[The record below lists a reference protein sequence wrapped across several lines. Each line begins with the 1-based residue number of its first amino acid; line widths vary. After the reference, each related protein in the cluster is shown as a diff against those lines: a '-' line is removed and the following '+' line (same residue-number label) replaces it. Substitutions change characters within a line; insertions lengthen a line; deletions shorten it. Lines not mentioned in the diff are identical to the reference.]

1 MQCDTPRTVTG
12 KQLHPADQGYDP
24 FMKNTQLFAL
34 FLGSIL
40 LGSILLGPILLATSM
55 LAQTTNPASLPE
67 SGTVALAR
75 IRYLQAANRSSP
87 VNDAENQAGENETL
101 AQFSRR
107 PPGPPMRRA
116 MRPPMG
122 GHPRMSGPNWGSH
135 GAIGALI
142 GFSVGAGAGAAW
154 GATREPAANRAG
166 DALLGGLLLGGL
178 GAAMGAA
185 IASLPP
191 FPSRQFHR
199 HRPWEDEDY
208 DELGSRFKPRP
219 AQREASPHLVRNQP
233 PARQQAGLAAIQI
246 AP

>member
-1 MQCDTPRTVTG
+1 
-12 KQLHPADQGYDP
+12 
-24 FMKNTQLFAL
+24 MKNTRLFPL
-34 FLGSIL
+34 FLGSIRFASIL
-40 LGSILLGPILLATSM
+40 LGSIPLASGV
-55 LAQTTNPASLPE
+55 LAQTASPTSLPQ
-67 SGTVALAR
+67 SDTVAVAR
-75 IRYLQAANRSSP
+75 IRYLQSESSSSQG
-87 VNDAENQAGENETL
+87 NDADSQAGENETL

-107 PPGPPMRRA
+107 PPGPPFRRA

-122 GHPRMSGPNWGSH
+122 GYPGMSGPNWGHH

-142 GFSVGAGAGAAW
+142 GFGVGAGAGAAW

-178 GAAMGAA
+178 GAAVGAA

-199 HRPWEDEDY
+199 NRPWEDEDY
-208 DELGSRFKPRP
+208 DELGSRHKRRP
-219 AQREASPHLVRNQP
+219 AEEEASPHPARTPARNQP
-233 PARQQAGLAAIQI
+233 PVRQQVALDAIQV